1 MATIRCFEDIK
12 SWQRSREL
20 VQEIYAISKTGKFA
34 QDFSLRDQIRRAA
47 VSILSN
53 IAEGYERGGK
63 KEFIQFLYVAKGSCA
78 ETRSQ
83 LYVALDQKY
92 LSPEQFDSLS
102 ELCKTV
108 SKLLAGMIEYLK
120 KTSFEGMKFKAETVI
135 AEHGVLEEYC
145 ERKNLKL

>member
-20 VQEIYAISKTGKFA
+20 VREIYAISKTGKFA

-83 LYVALDQKY
+83 LYVALDQEY

-120 KTSFEGMKFKAETVI
+120 KTSFEGMKFKSKTVV
-135 AEHGVLEEYC
+135 AEHDVHEEFS
-145 ERKNLKL
+145 E